1 MLLYYSMEPVVL
13 FNTLLYLLLLTF
25 FGYMIGC
32 YLSEPHIVREGAR
45 TLPRPVIDPITKEQ
59 ILDIQPL
66 PPYFGETLNQL
77 IDKYISDY
85 FDKRG
90 YPYIDTID
98 RYSTLCIENPTD
110 GKLGV
115 ITEENKRKLTDI
127 GYYFINIVIPNIQ
140 TIDNPRPDL
149 IWPPIRWTGNATF
162 TTQVQ
167 PTATYKIYKGQAWS
181 SYGNDLDGVSKETI
195 DYSLNSGTQ
204 DDSNTDTTSGGGDG
218 GGSGSGS
225 GSGNGGC
232 QPDSDCRI
240 ACPGSCLDGIAS
252 AWEETDKART
262 DAASTSYTTTSGE
275 PTSDTYSTYSQNT
288 NNLPGVS
295 SLKGGS
301 NVLIIGDVEVD
312 GFQTTDIDVDPSI
325 TIFNDHAVE
334 FINKYFIASGPNQ
347 GRPTQLAI
355 DEFNLYFKG
364 KAPMDG
370 IHMNKMRDVVYYIL
384 QSIIPG
390 LPTRTLPRAYVEW
403 RPIHWLS
410 RSEPKT
416 AKPRTFASPAVS
428 NFD

>member
-1 MLLYYSMEPVVL
+1 MESVLL

-32 YLSEPHIVREGAR
+32 YISAPHIVREGAR

-77 IDKYISDY
+77 IDKYISNY

-90 YPYIDTID
+90 YPYTNTID
-98 RYSTLCIENPTD
+98 KYSTLCIENVTD
-110 GKLGV
+110 GELGV
-115 ITEENKRKLTDI
+115 ITEENRRKLNDI

-140 TIDNPRPDL
+140 TTDNPKPNV

-162 TTQVQ
+162 TAQLQ
-167 PTATYKIYKGQAWS
+167 PTATYKIYKGQAWP
-181 SYGNDLDGVSKETI
+181 SYGNDLDGVSKDTI
-195 DYSLNSGTQ
+195 DYSMISTTPAG
-204 DDSNTDTTSGGGDG
+204 STDTTSSGGDG
-218 GGSGSGS
+218 SGGSGSGS
-225 GSGNGGC
+225 GNEGC
-232 QPDSDCRI
+232 PSDSECRI

-252 AWEETDKART
+252 AWEATDKLKAE
-262 DAASTSYTTTSGE
+262 AAATSSTTTASGE
-275 PTSDTYSTYSQNT
+275 PTSDRYSTYSQNT
-288 NNLPGVS
+288 NNLPGVA

-312 GFQTTDIDVDPSI
+312 GFQTTDVDVDPSI
-325 TIFNDHAVE
+325 TILNDHAVE
-334 FINKYFIASGPNQ
+334 FINKYFIESGPNQ
-347 GRPTQLAI
+347 GRPTQQAI
-355 DEFNLYFKG
+355 DEFDLYFKD

-390 LPTRTLPRAYVEW
+390 LPTSTLPRAYVEW

-410 RSEPKT
+410 RSEPKL

-428 NFD
+428 DFD